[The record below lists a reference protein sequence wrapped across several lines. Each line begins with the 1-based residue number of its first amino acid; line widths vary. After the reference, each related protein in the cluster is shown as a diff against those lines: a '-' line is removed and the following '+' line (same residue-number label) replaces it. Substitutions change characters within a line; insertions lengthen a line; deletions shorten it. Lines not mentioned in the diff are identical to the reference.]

1 MLYDKNPPYPHYDH
15 LPYAKEPW
23 KSLYVLQRLV
33 TTLAMVP
40 WWVSYY
46 TVMPRSVRPRSSW
59 NILQCIYVNFIRR
72 IFKVTEV
79 AGVTWGTRD
88 PTSEP
93 SDTLLRETTFEWAE
107 PLREDLRTGILKD
120 GLAAPWTKVGTFVWP
135 RKAKSILDS
144 VRDTMHL
151 HPAEPTSPNPP
162 PDPNEA
168 HMEEKAKVVCLFFHG
183 GGYCHMSAHENSRTS
198 RIPRG
203 LIKRGICDEVY
214 SVEYRLL
221 QVAPF
226 PAVVQDA
233 AAVYVHVLD
242 KYAKMGKS
250 CKIVLCGDSSGG
262 NLALSLARWLRD
274 ENKVPVPDGLILL
287 SPSCDTSHDMPE
299 TLSSYIPRPNEHS
312 DYLVDNPEPRALLQ
326 RTFLG
331 IKGHSTAP
339 RTEEEEKSLMRIVH
353 SEYVSPCSPIVLERW
368 GHEVIQDPQ
377 GQHRKTFWN
386 YALPNLPNVM
396 KLNRSPE
403 GLNPML
409 RRNTTS
415 SWEDS
420 DNPYRKT
427 CQFPALFASFPKTIV
442 ATGDGER
449 LVREVRSLVAAMTKD
464 GVDIAAHWAPDA
476 CHDPLMI
483 NETWWDKKVLD
494 GIWEDIKKWGDEAFR
509 HPKASEETLV

>member
-151 HPAEPTSPNPP
+151 HTAEPTSPNPP

-203 LIKRGICDEVY
+203 FIKV
-214 SVEYRLL
+214 
-221 QVAPF
+221 
-226 PAVVQDA
+226 
-233 AAVYVHVLD
+233 
-242 KYAKMGKS
+242 
-250 CKIVLCGDSSGG
+250 
-262 NLALSLARWLRD
+262 
-274 ENKVPVPDGLILL
+274 
-287 SPSCDTSHDMPE
+287 
-299 TLSSYIPRPNEHS
+299 
-312 DYLVDNPEPRALLQ
+312 
-326 RTFLG
+326 
-331 IKGHSTAP
+331 
-339 RTEEEEKSLMRIVH
+339 
-353 SEYVSPCSPIVLERW
+353 
-368 GHEVIQDPQ
+368 
-377 GQHRKTFWN
+377 
-386 YALPNLPNVM
+386 
-396 KLNRSPE
+396 RSP
-403 GLNPML
+403 
-409 RRNTTS
+409 T
-415 SWEDS
+415 
-420 DNPYRKT
+420 
-427 CQFPALFASFPKTIV
+427 F
-442 ATGDGER
+442 
-449 LVREVRSLVAAMTKD
+449 
-464 GVDIAAHWAPDA
+464 
-476 CHDPLMI
+476 
-483 NETWWDKKVLD
+483 
-494 GIWEDIKKWGDEAFR
+494 
-509 HPKASEETLV
+509 